1 MQADKASIILR
12 IAGEHPRLPFTTAF
26 VAARSFEKRPVH
38 LLVALYAA
46 GVLWLAGFVH
56 LAETPVHASSLPL
69 LSSEPPA
76 PSRYEDALWA
86 VLRAWGGVGGYVAVA
101 EEQPK
106 SRVGQGVCVVAM
118 WVGSVWSGLVV
129 VALLRMT
136 ALHSRDEVVRHKLD
150 RYGKPCSL
158 LLRVAGVSAGMGRC
172 CPLLLRGSLSHG
184 KAPAG
189 SRAGPAGFC
198 GVCGGLDV

>member
-26 VAARSFEKRPVH
+26 ATARSFEKRPVH

-56 LAETPVHASSLPL
+56 LAETPVHATSLPL

-76 PSRYEDALWA
+76 PTGYEDALWA
-86 VLRAWGGVGGYVAVA
+86 VLRAWGGVGGYVSVA

-150 RYGKPCSL
+150 RYGKVL
-158 LLRVAGVSAGMGRC
+158 LATPACG
-172 CPLLLRGSLSHG
+172 GSLSRHG
-184 KAPAG
+184 AMQPVAPERITFLWKGASGGASSADWILWGMRG
-189 SRAGPAGFC
+189 S
-198 GVCGGLDV
+198 